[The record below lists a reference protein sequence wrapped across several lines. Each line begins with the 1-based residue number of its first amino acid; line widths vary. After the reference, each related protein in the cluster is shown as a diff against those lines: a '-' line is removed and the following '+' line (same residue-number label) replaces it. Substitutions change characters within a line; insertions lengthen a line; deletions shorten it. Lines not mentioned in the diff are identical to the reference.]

1 MLLVINITSF
11 SLGKNEKI
19 WYKYNVCFYRDYST
33 FAIIYII
40 YCLKKHYSVSGISSS
55 FYRQWFGGGYL
66 TPLSTTFQLSRGAV
80 LLVNDT
86 EVPEQKPSTFRKSL
100 TQWFCV
106 SKYVWYSCHIRLT
119 ILRSMEFTTEAENQH
134 LYTGF
139 VTFYKLWKERV

>member
-11 SLGKNEKI
+11 SLEKNEKI
-19 WYKYNVCFYRDYST
+19 WYIYNVCFCREYST

-40 YCLKKHYSVSGISSS
+40 YCLKKHYLVSGISSS
-55 FYRQWFGGGYL
+55 FYRQWFG
-66 TPLSTTFQLSRGAV
+66 QLSRGAV

-106 SKYVWYSCHIRLT
+106 NKYVWYSCHIRLT

-134 LYTGF
+134 
-139 VTFYKLWKERV
+139 FYWICHFL